1 MNIAFNTRLALAWL
15 ALAGLTVVYLLID
28 RTADSGG
35 GLLTPSAVV
44 TASAILIAAIK
55 VRIIFREFMDVRH
68 APPLLCRLT
77 DAWILI
83 IVVSLLTSCFVG
95 AALR

>member
-44 TASAILIAAIK
+44 TASAILVAAIK